1 MNNTPYDPGT
11 FAQLYATDLGK
22 RLWQR
27 LNSDAYVAAM
37 ETATLLHQPAVK
49 GIEEMLLAD
58 FGDQVF
64 EDRVTRMVGHMTR
77 QILDPRGY
85 EIDQA
90 KVKIDSI
97 PFYSGTRYRR
107 RDEWTYHVWR
117 KSSDP
122 RACALTKDRQGSQL
136 PPLPG
141 DRWLY
146 WRSFSGLLRGSV
158 VFGMQ
163 SEEMARADIN
173 NQGYHLATMQRI
185 MRAA

>member
-1 MNNTPYDPGT
+1 MNNAPYDPHT
-11 FAQLYATDLGK
+11 FSQLYATPLGE
-22 RLWQR
+22 RLWHR
-27 LNSDAYVAAM
+27 LKSDGYIAAM

-58 FGDQVF
+58 FSDQVV
-64 EDRVTRMVGHMTR
+64 EDRVKQMIGHMIR
-77 QILDPRGY
+77 QILESRGY
-85 EIDQA
+85 EIDQQ

-117 KSSDP
+117 KLSAP

-136 PPLPG
+136 PTLLG

-146 WRSFSGLLRGSV
+146 WRSFSGLLRGSIL
-158 VFGMQ
+158 FGMQ
-163 SEEMARADIN
+163 SEQTARADIK
-173 NQGYHLATMQRI
+173 NQGYHLAAMPRI